1 MPLNDTGDIIRA
13 VGFVAI
19 YGAYVEDRI
28 AELIDMAIGA
38 IALRENIRLV
48 SAKDQARHL
57 LAGLK
62 TAYSNASDF
71 HTKQQDL
78 KRITDVLSE
87 VEEYLKERH
96 IVIHSTLTAQNGSDK
111 IIRKNRRNKT
121 EEEVSSK
128 EVIDL
133 ANNLY
138 SLQTGIDGLKF
149 PVERLL
155 KNLKNN

>member
-1 MPLNDTGDIIRA
+1 NDTGDIIRA

-28 AELIDMAIGA
+28 AELIDMTIDVV
-38 IALRENIRLV
+38 ALRENIKLI
-48 SAKDQARHL
+48 SASDQARHL

-62 TAYSNASDF
+62 SAYNGVSDF

-78 KRITDVLSE
+78 AQIADVLSE
-87 VEEYLKERH
+87 VEECLKERH
-96 IVIHSTLTAQNGSDK
+96 VVIHSTLTAQNGSDK

-155 KNLKNN
+155 KNIKK